1 MLVLLVLV
9 TIKSSLTL
17 LLTCYPDTI
26 YDYISAIISLCVES
40 HGKNPTGQFLL
51 KQCFLA
57 LKNIAAMFFTKDFH
71 KVCYPSASNFVD
83 CDCTQV
89 RPQHR
94 TNIWNYVEHKCI
106 ISVNKEKLT
115 KAKCCVLVELLHNT
129 KYNIIKAISNSSMSF
144 YSIQSFTKTL
154 WHLL

>member
-1 MLVLLVLV
+1 
-9 TIKSSLTL
+9 
-17 LLTCYPDTI
+17 
-26 YDYISAIISLCVES
+26 
-40 HGKNPTGQFLL
+40 
-51 KQCFLA
+51 
-57 LKNIAAMFFTKDFH
+57 MFFTKDFH
-71 KVCYPSASNFVD
+71 KVCYPSASSFVD

-129 KYNIIKAISNSSMSF
+129 KYNIIKAISNSSVSF

-154 WHLL
+154 WHLLQRHAKIASVFKERDFSQLHNYLDNGTFFCHFIT

>member
-1 MLVLLVLV
+1 MGIFIKTMLSCLE
-9 TIKSSLTL
+9 KH
-17 LLTCYPDTI
+17 C
-26 YDYISAIISLCVES
+26 
-40 HGKNPTGQFLL
+40 
-51 KQCFLA
+51 
-57 LKNIAAMFFTKDFH
+57 AMFFTKDFH
-71 KVCYPSASNFVD
+71 KVCYPSASRFVD

-94 TNIWNYVEHKCI
+94 RNIWNYVEHKCI

-144 YSIQSFTKTL
+144 YSTQPFTKKL
-154 WHLL
+154 WHLLQRMAKIASVFKERDFSQLHNYLDNDTFFCHVIP

>member
-1 MLVLLVLV
+1 MLPWHNLWLYF
-9 TIKSSLTL
+9 SNNFFMRW
-17 LLTCYPDTI
+17 
-26 YDYISAIISLCVES
+26 ES
-40 HGKNPTGQFLL
+40 WEESNWAFLS

-71 KVCYPSASNFVD
+71 KVCYPSASSFVD